1 MLRPKPE
8 LYSILFS
15 YVGNVPG
22 RDVRIPINQPVQLR
36 FVVFWWWIFLQQ
48 VETNAGKSSE
58 GEEKLARDVY
68 VFIEYIW
75 YIYIYI

>member
-8 LYSILFS
+8 LYGIILFS
-15 YVGNVPG
+15 NVGNVPG
-22 RDVRIPINQPVQLR
+22 REVRIPINQPVQLR

-48 VETNAGKSSE
+48 VETSAGNSSE

-68 VFIEYIW
+68 IDIDRESLLFG
-75 YIYIYI
+75 